1 MCRALGLGCAEPR
14 SLTLVCAEP
23 IFVAMCLFFGMK
35 LDIQLATDKEKEAA
49 AHVAASEDEKQQLLE
64 AAIHY
69 PDQ

>member
-1 MCRALGLGCAEPR
+1 M
-14 SLTLVCAEP
+14 
-23 IFVAMCLFFGMK
+23 AMCLFFGMK